1 MHVFPYVEMSIGFL
15 NLKNRVEI
23 YICMYII
30 LLPAFPLGW
39 SRQLVRVSVV
49 LVGQEGGDLT
59 CTEEGR
65 RADLGCVRG
74 TRGSRPRIAARLRV
88 GRRNGGAGEWRVEA
102 GYCLG
107 KGSGR
112 ATRYDPPAADRP
124 VESQRLGA

>member
-49 LVGQEGGDLT
+49 LVGQEGGGRGSYVYGGGPTGRSWVRERD
-59 CTEEGR
+59 EGKSTQDCR
-65 RADLGCVRG
+65 QT
-74 TRGSRPRIAARLRV
+74 TRGEEERRSR
-88 GRRNGGAGEWRVEA
+88 
-102 GYCLG
+102 
-107 KGSGR
+107 
-112 ATRYDPPAADRP
+112 
-124 VESQRLGA
+124 

>member
-1 MHVFPYVEMSIGFL
+1 
-15 NLKNRVEI
+15 
-23 YICMYII
+23 MYIF

-39 SRQLVRVSVV
+39 SRQLGGVA

-74 TRGSRPRIAARLRV
+74 TSGSRPRIADRLRV

-102 GYCLG
+102 GYCPG

-124 VESQRLGA
+124 WRVNVSGHKYQNVSKNKNIF